1 MIFLNNN
8 VPVTPICARTLDT
21 LFDKYIMCPLTHLVP
36 EPPEERHVLAR
47 GRDLGEL
54 PGKVLGHGR
63 LVGGRVQEDH
73 AHAAGH

>member
-1 MIFLNNN
+1 MNNN
-8 VPVTPICARTLDT
+8 VSVISICVHLG
-21 LFDKYIMCPLTHLVP
+21 YPLTHLVP

-54 PGKVLGHGR
+54 PGKVLGHGG
-63 LVGGRVQEDH
+63 LVGGRVQQDH